1 MSEEKKKEI
10 EKEILIEVIDN
21 TLKIGKLNDWIKE
34 QKQGQQLMKADRD
47 LITTH
52 FEKYFDTDLAKKQD
66 KHEWK
71 QIIQGLGK
79 RYSKEEEK

>member
-10 EKEILIEVIDN
+10 EREILIEVIDDA
-21 TLKIGKLNDWIKE
+21 LKIGKLNDWIKE
-34 QKQGQQLMKADRD
+34 RNQGQQLRQADRD

-52 FEKYFDTDLAKKQD
+52 FEKYFDTDLTKKQD

-71 QIIQGLGK
+71 QIIQGLGE